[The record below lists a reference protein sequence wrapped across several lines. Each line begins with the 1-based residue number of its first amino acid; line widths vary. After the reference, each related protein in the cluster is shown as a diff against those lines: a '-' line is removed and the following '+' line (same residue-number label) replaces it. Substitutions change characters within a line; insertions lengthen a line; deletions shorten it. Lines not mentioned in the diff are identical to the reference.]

1 MSFSPVHPAHLAYVR
16 SSHAA
21 LNDFSI
27 PSHSAVAH
35 TDNGTDTDTDTD
47 TNTNTDTGTGRGRG
61 RGTDTGTGTDT
72 RKFSKMILA
81 GLLYNL
87 NLNPHR
93 KRSSECQP
101 RPGVLQLRQAVKEPP
116 WITDISFR
124 LLFVLEYIQLYKKLP
139 WILYFFSFQRRIMI
153 HV

>member
-1 MSFSPVHPAHLAYVR
+1 MGAGLLVFWSFLVSWCFFCVVSFSPVHPAHLAYVR
-16 SSHAA
+16 SSYAA

-35 TDNGTDTDTDTD
+35 TDNGTDT
-47 TNTNTDTGTGRGRG
+47 G
-61 RGTDTGTGTDT
+61 TGTGTDT

-101 RPGVLQLRQAVKEPP
+101 QPGVLQLRQAVKEPS

-124 LLFVLEYIQLYKKLP
+124 LLFVLEYIQLHKKLP

>member
-16 SSHAA
+16 SSYAA
-21 LNDFSI
+21 PNDFSI

-72 RKFSKMILA
+72 RKFSKNQDDSCWAPVQFKPESSSQTKLGVPTTARRTPAKA
-81 GLLYNL
+81 GSQRTFLD
-87 NLNPHR
+87 HR
-93 KRSSECQP
+93 
-101 RPGVLQLRQAVKEPP
+101 
-116 WITDISFR
+116 
-124 LLFVLEYIQLYKKLP
+124 
-139 WILYFFSFQRRIMI
+139 YFFSPSFRARIYTAL
-153 HV
+153 